1 MEHPPNPVSRRNA
14 TECQKLSAREA
25 PTPGDIMSE
34 CLGRLRRNPQLKGK
48 SVMRTLLA
56 SAGLALLMSLATE
69 PSVSAQEAPEWMK
82 QTLPDQVLKPHV
94 DEYLAVMNPTG
105 ALDGKTKQLIGLG
118 VAAQIPCAYCVYAH
132 TKAAKAAGATDA
144 QIKEEW
150 LGRRQR
156 VAFTLNTASSPPG
169 VAVAIIAAVNGLLSA
184 LPPKRRSG
192 GSMARPC
199 A

>member
-56 SAGLALLMSLATE
+56 SAGLALLLALATE
-69 PSVSAQEAPEWMK
+69 PIVSAQEAPEWMK

-144 QIKEEW
+144 QIKEAIATAA
-150 LGRRQR
+150 LVR
-156 VAFTLNTASSPPG
+156 FNSTMLNGSD
-169 VAVAIIAAVNGLLSA
+169 
-184 LPPKRRSG
+184 G
-192 GSMARPC
+192 GSEWPSH
-199 A
+199 